1 VYTIDMSHTIFRAIP
16 PWETVVQILNY
27 LNISLYFPTTFQ
39 RCDLQFHRSPDAVN
53 LLRPYYKP
61 CKARQYLNEVTEQ
74 RWITLL
80 RHILSVNGYEMK
92 SQETTRNKKKA
103 ILYTIQ
109 KAHDILEGGVVVKF
123 S

>member
-1 VYTIDMSHTIFRAIP
+1 MTHVLFREFP
-16 PWETVVQILNY
+16 PWEIVVQILNM
-27 LNISLYFPTTFQ
+27 LNISTHFPTTFQ
-39 RCDLQFHRSPDAVN
+39 RSDLIFDRAPEAIM

-61 CKARQYLNEVTEQ
+61 CKARQYLEDVPEQ

-80 RHILSVNGYEMK
+80 RHILMANGYEMK

-109 KAHDILEGGVVVKF
+109 KVAEPTSENIVVEF